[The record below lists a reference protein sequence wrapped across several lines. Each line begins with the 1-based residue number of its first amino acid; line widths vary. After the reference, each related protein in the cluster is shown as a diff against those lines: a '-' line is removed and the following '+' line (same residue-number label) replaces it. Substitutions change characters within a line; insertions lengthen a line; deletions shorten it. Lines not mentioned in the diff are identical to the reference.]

1 MNVLS
6 YEKKLMLRLWQT
18 WLNNPCFLALVVVV
32 RYRPVFTRRAKMVIQ
47 GELVWEDSRSLLE
60 GLKTTA
66 KESLTVSSSKFEL
79 AYMSG

>member
-1 MNVLS
+1 M
-6 YEKKLMLRLWQT
+6 
-18 WLNNPCFLALVVVV
+18 